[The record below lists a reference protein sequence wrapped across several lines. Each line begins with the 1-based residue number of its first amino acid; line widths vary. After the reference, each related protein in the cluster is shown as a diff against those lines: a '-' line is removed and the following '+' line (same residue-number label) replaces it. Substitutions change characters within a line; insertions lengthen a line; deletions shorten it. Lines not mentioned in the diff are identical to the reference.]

1 MGNTCFGIN
10 PNQSEHSTTPTT
22 PTTINQQKRQRRQ
35 RHRKQFESSSSSII
49 YSEINQK
56 SFEFLNGGSS
66 STTSI
71 NSSNGG
77 GGKNLRR
84 TNELLRYLLQCESI
98 DEWSK
103 LTSSTSKFRN
113 NPLFR
118 DQTLTKTITNKP
130 IMQIKTDQAFT
141 KRKIQQMRSNLDRLP
156 PDTALIIMPPFSN
169 FDMIIPGIYQTG
181 TTGLIIET
189 MQESRIRMIIN
200 ATYEMP
206 LLKQSDIITF
216 RVPVEDDCQEP
227 IQQYFDDVADLM
239 EAIRLRGHSSVIH
252 CMAGVSRSAT
262 LILAY
267 MVKYT
272 TFTLYEAFLHIK
284 SIRQPIRPN
293 IGFIQQLIQYE
304 ARVNNGRKSVDMEQ
318 IEQYSTVA
326 ADQQEKVKILVPKF
340 YRLHYPELYELEI
353 RRQLNNSNCT
363 DQNNANNNTT

>member
-1 MGNTCFGIN
+1 M
-10 PNQSEHSTTPTT
+10 QY
-22 PTTINQQKRQRRQ
+22 KRQRRRQ

-141 KRKIQQMRSNLDRLP
+141 KRKIQQMR
-156 PDTALIIMPPFSN
+156 
-169 FDMIIPGIYQTG
+169 IYQTG